1 MLAVVGGVLVIEG
14 LMPLIAPARWR
25 EAMQRLGAL
34 QDGQLRFM
42 GLASVVL
49 GVVLLGLAG

>member
-14 LMPLIAPARWR
+14 LMPLIAPDRWR

-34 QDGQLRFM
+34 RDGQLRFM
-42 GLASVVL
+42 GLASVML
-49 GVVLLGLAG
+49 GAVLLGLAG